1 MREECDNSGKRFDCH
16 WEGMKNLVGTE
27 KYSSVDAAIISA
39 NDVFNVQ
46 GTWNSPDT
54 FPTMVHG
61 QAFRTKRDLTTP
73 RGHPLSATWIRKVG
87 FIFENIHQYQ
97 VYR

>member
-1 MREECDNSGKRFDCH
+1 MREECDNPGKRFDCH

-46 GTWNSPDT
+46 GTWNSPNT
-54 FPTMVHG
+54 FE
-61 QAFRTKRDLTTP
+61 L
-73 RGHPLSATWIRKVG
+73 
-87 FIFENIHQYQ
+87 
-97 VYR
+97 